1 MSKKIPTK
9 SKIISLKRT
18 VAITDATF
26 GNFLFNKK
34 SGKIMIVPPNAT
46 ANGYKNPDQK
56 DSFQIRTLPIPRK
69 IHNSNNIPQAIAV
82 PCLVLDFL
90 KS

>member
-9 SKIISLKRT
+9 SKIISPKRI

-26 GNFLFNKK
+26 GNFLLNKK
-34 SGKIMIVPPNAT
+34 SGRINIVPANAT
-46 ANGYKNPDQK
+46 ANGYRNPDQK

-69 IHNSNNIPQAIAV
+69 THNSNNIPQAMTV
-82 PCLVLDFL
+82 PCFALDFW